1 MKQLTKNLL
10 KMNFRG
16 VEWASIQKI
25 EFAFSQELGAIPLK
39 EVEYPGDG
47 TLLVSEGTVGIEW
60 TAEDTRKFVAG
71 KPFFADTRISL
82 MNSEYQPETS
92 IVKLIMNPTLFR
104 E

>member
-16 VEWASIQKI
+16 VEWENVEKI
-25 EFAFSQELGAIPLK
+25 EFAFSQEIGAIPLK
-39 EVEYPGDG
+39 VVEYPGDG
-47 TLLVSEGTVGIEW
+47 TLLVSEGTVGVEW
-60 TAEDTRKFVAG
+60 TAADTEKFTAG
-71 KPFFADTRISL
+71 KPFYADTRISL
-82 MNSEYQPETS
+82 FDSDYQPETS